1 MLSLPCRPIRK
12 GCVHNQ
18 ATAWEIREDGAI
30 REDRVMDPG
39 CIRVRLQTR
48 RQTSRRING
57 GAVVVEH
64 KVRGWGMGNGGW
76 VKLAPSPGIEPG
88 SSP

>member
-1 MLSLPCRPIRK
+1 MVLSLPCRPIRR

-18 ATAWEIREDGAI
+18 EAAWEVREDGAI

-39 CIRVRLQTR
+39 RIRVRLQTR

-64 KVRGWGMGNGGW
+64 KVRGWGMGDG
-76 VKLAPSPGIEPG
+76 
-88 SSP
+88 